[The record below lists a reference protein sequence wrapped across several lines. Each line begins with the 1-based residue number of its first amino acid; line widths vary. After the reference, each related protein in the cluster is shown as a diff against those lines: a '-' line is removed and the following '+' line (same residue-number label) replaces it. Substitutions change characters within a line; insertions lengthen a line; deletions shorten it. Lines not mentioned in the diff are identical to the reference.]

1 MKCSPGPSGGG
12 RLTLPK
18 PGGLLA
24 LTVASQAWLPLSL
37 VHCVPLARPWWTL
50 LLTPEFVG
58 PLSCGDH
65 PQDILLGGENRKE
78 RGETRGRLSG
88 VQGLEGE
95 LGMGRT
101 GEERE
106 TGWLLCV
113 CVVGVGQQARE
124 LAGVLRLPHSLQ
136 NVLEASFD
144 PLQLM
149 TRAVPLVRSV
159 EVFHTRPPMLRASY
173 LSCCF

>member
-1 MKCSPGPSGGG
+1 M
-12 RLTLPK
+12 TLPK

-37 VHCVPLARPWWTL
+37 VHCVPLARPWGTP

-78 RGETRGRLSG
+78 RGETRGRLSS

-95 LGMGRT
+95 LGMGEDRR
-101 GEERE
+101 GERDWLAAVGG
-106 TGWLLCV
+106 GW
-113 CVVGVGQQARE
+113 
-124 LAGVLRLPHSLQ
+124 LAGVLRLPPSLQ
-136 NVLEASFD
+136 NVLVASFD

-159 EVFHTRPPMLRASY
+159 EVFHTRPPDA
-173 LSCCF
+173 